1 MFSFSHNSFY
11 TFPKNDSNSN
21 KDYEN
26 KNIYDN
32 YANTLVKGYFIVLL
46 DIGLA
51 LFGFLL
57 FKEGNGSGV
66 SVAIK

>member
-11 TFPKNDSNSN
+11 TFLKIDSNSN